1 VEKSAYYTPDS
12 IDRVAAAMLDEVAE
26 LRDRHPIAI
35 DPTRAALIILDLQRY
50 FADPASHAFVPS
62 LPAIVP
68 RIGAIARAFIAVE
81 RPVILTR
88 HIDESDLDSPM
99 RSWWH
104 DAIDP
109 DDQRSELIESIRTTG
124 APVLS
129 KRHYDAFLE
138 TDLDERLRASNAAQ
152 VVVCGIHAHLCCETT
167 ARSAFMRGYD
177 VFFAVDGTAT
187 YNAAFHRA
195 SLLNL
200 AHGFAVPVLCRE
212 VLATLEKE

>member
-1 VEKSAYYTPDS
+1 VEKSAYYTLDS

-35 DPTRAALIILDLQRY
+35 DPTRAALITLDLQRY

-62 LPAIVP
+62 LSAITP
-68 RIGAIARAFIAVE
+68 RIEALARAFIAVE

-109 DDQRSELIESIRTTG
+109 DDQRGELIESIRATG
-124 APVLS
+124 APVLA
-129 KRHYDAFLE
+129 KHHYDAFLE

-152 VVVCGIHAHLCCETT
+152 VVVCGLHVHLCCETT
-167 ARSAFMRGYD
+167 ARAAFMKGYE
-177 VFFAVDGTAT
+177 VFIAVDGTAT
-187 YNAAFHRA
+187 YNEAFHRA

-212 VLATLEKE
+212 VLAALEKE